1 MMSGTERVIL
11 LFYALSH
18 LHKRNFIVY
27 CNSMGLSLYNKNKL
41 YEEFIHILL
50 TIRRNNHG

>member
-1 MMSGTERVIL
+1 MKRKFGFL
-11 LFYALSH
+11 CLSH

-27 CNSMGLSLYNKNKL
+27 YNSMGLSLYNKNKP
-41 YEEFIHILL
+41 YEKIIHILL